1 MIGYGIG
8 GVGREEVTGML
19 AFHGA
24 VVMVAGAAGHLG
36 QAVAR
41 AFDAAGARLVLL
53 DRAPDRLARVVP
65 DLAGSPPHVLL
76 GSVDA
81 TDAASVAQAVE
92 AAIERMGRID
102 ALANTVG
109 GYRAGSPVHE
119 TPPETWDFMMGLN
132 ARSAFILS
140 RAVVPRMLEQ
150 GSGKI
155 VHVAARQALAG
166 GRNAAAYSASK
177 AAVVRLVESMAAE
190 LRHQGLNINCVL
202 PGTIDTPDNRKAMP
216 EADFDRW
223 VAPEAIADVILF
235 LASDGARAVNGA
247 AVPVYGRS

>member
-1 MIGYGIG
+1 
-8 GVGREEVTGML
+8 ML
-19 AFHGA
+19 AFQDS
-24 VVMVAGAAGHLG
+24 VVMVAGAAGNLG

-41 AFDAAGARLVLL
+41 AFGAVGAYLVLL
-53 DRAPDRLARVVP
+53 DRAPDRLPQLFP
-65 DLAGSPPHVLL
+65 DLAGSPKHVLL

-81 TDAASVAQAVE
+81 TDAESVVRAVE
-92 AAIERMGRID
+92 AAVERMGRID
-102 ALANTVG
+102 VLANTVG

-119 TPPETWDFMMGLN
+119 TPPETWDFMMSLN

-140 RAVVPRMLEQ
+140 RAVVPQMLQQ

-155 VHVAARQALAG
+155 VHVAARQALLG

-190 LRHQGLNINCVL
+190 LRHKGLNVNCVL
-202 PGTIDTPDNRKAMP
+202 PGTIDTPDNREAMP
-216 EADFDRW
+216 GADFDRW

-235 LASDGARAVNGA
+235 LASDAARAINGA